1 MAKDKKI
8 FSVKINGLS
17 ESVEAVKSLTKEL
30 DTLET
35 KINSLSKAKINIK
48 VNTDQVDNTVKKV
61 QTTTGQDAL
70 SKLEAQY
77 QKEKEKS
84 IQLQN
89 EEYRKQL
96 QLVNELKNS
105 NKEQQT
111 IIKQQADGIRDV
123 NGNYTQTFGA
133 MKAQLSELKKQL
145 NGLKPDDK
153 AFKPL
158 TEQIDNLNNEIK
170 QIEQSYG
177 VFSRNVGNYPS
188 GAKELVE
195 LFKQLQ
201 EQLKIDNQ
209 EVVKLNAQLMN
220 AAKGSDEYDNIKNR
234 LDQLDQ
240 SIKNTNSDLSQ
251 LQNQLKQKIQINVGG
266 EERYFDNTRQAVK
279 DLTAEL
285 QRLYIEGKTGTKQ
298 FDDTIKAL
306 GRVKTAVTNV
316 NSEIQSFVGNNKG
329 LRDTIT
335 MMQGFTSIAGIGQG
349 INMLFGGDTNVLSES
364 IQKFTALTLLA
375 NNLNTVLTQTNDT
388 TNIFGRSLNKLWNF
402 LGNLTGGFFPKDTVE
417 ELDQI
422 NAKFNETLKKL
433 KELNSTASA
442 DDKKKFAINDA
453 LFDLQGI
460 LDDVKMSA
468 SDLREE
474 FIRLAE
480 DRGIEDSIGNVMPLF
495 DNLEQRFGDAKLSVA
510 DFQSEYVKVSDTF
523 ETESIKQFKT
533 LYKQNEA
540 TKKLIDSQKGLA
552 KMYLQAKD
560 NLQSYGDIM
569 SKTEKFTNYATVGI
583 TRLAYAFKALLSS
596 TIILFAVQAAIE
608 GITWAFRKLREGW
621 EWLTDSNSSKMLEN
635 FDAFAAKV
643 ENAKN
648 KLESFNQELNRLKAE
663 GEITN
668 LEAMSAQFSELSVI
682 VEDAGNSLQEFIDR
696 TKKAKEIDFS
706 KGFGNWRT
714 TKVYAKDIQELT
726 EKYNELVETQKKGGI
741 FNANRF
747 IDIKIVDIQKKAI
760 YDLMSQI
767 NNIDFSQGE
776 KAYKQF
782 IDLINTELY
791 SSALANIDE
800 LFPKDKWA
808 KGLRDRINEYKDFAQ
823 QMYDINTSLIEN
835 CNQNTDKIIDNW
847 AEAIADANER
857 ATKQRQIAREREIKA
872 AGDDMELIASIN
884 AKYDRQEKDAAKQRN
899 DQLKNESAQRRQIRY
914 REIQSEIDLMNDGL
928 QKQKKQIELQKQQ
941 AVDNARAQ
949 GDTRKTILNLIEKY
963 DREILKVEKD
973 FNKQLE
979 NILKERDNL
988 IVSMYDDYV
997 QRMKDLKNE
1006 IAGTTDDIKR
1016 TLLSIEDENFIDT
1029 LDFSFDT
1036 DKYFENLDKIYQKHR
1051 QTNEELF
1058 ELTKAELQREYEAS
1072 IEAETQRYTALL
1084 NEYDKYVKEQQE
1096 RLSDAVEKGYL
1107 TQKEADESLKDIK
1120 QQIQTQIENDAR
1132 IHADKLI
1139 SIDKDAKAQMIKA
1152 ENDYANEAKRIN
1164 AELTAERIQQY
1175 QNEIAKFEELR
1186 NRSQEKN
1193 TSIFGIQ
1200 NFNKERESLKT
1211 LYNQYKQ
1218 TFEKLKTEKET
1229 VKNMFDAGEISTADF
1244 KEKTEQITSMM
1255 DEVSGKAIATGKEI
1269 KEQFPKFA
1277 QDVLSYAQ
1285 KVGQSI
1291 AEIFNTL
1298 NQIATMQI
1306 ENEERRL
1313 DHEKEMLDEHLD
1325 TLGEY
1330 YDKYQEM
1337 VEDNK
1342 DKVNSIEDELTEARG
1357 ERREHLI
1364 DALLAERNE
1373 MIENYKK
1380 QKEIE
1385 DAQKKAEEEKKK
1397 IEKQEKELER
1407 KRFELNKK
1415 NQISSAMMSTAS
1427 AVANA
1432 LSIQPFYL
1440 GLALAAVATAMGAA
1454 QVATISRQRYYAN
1467 GGILEGASH
1476 TNGGIPVGN
1485 TGIEV
1490 EGGEYIVNKKTTAQ
1504 NTDLLEFINSSKKAL
1519 SLNDMARFYNDN
1531 NVKTPDMEN
1540 MRKMT
1545 TVIVDNQQSQY
1556 VVSVVDIIDKT
1567 NELNTVKALAGVR

>member
-1 MAKDKKI
+1 MAKDKKV

-17 ESVEAVKSLTKEL
+17 DSVEAVKSLTKEL

-77 QKEKEKS
+77 QREKEKS

-89 EEYRKQL
+89 DEYRKQL
-96 QLVNELKNS
+96 QLVNELKNA
-105 NKEQQT
+105 NKEQQN
-111 IIKQQADGIRDV
+111 IIKQQADGVRDV

-133 MKAQLSELKKQL
+133 MKAQLSELKKM
-145 NGLKPDDK
+145 KDKFTPDD
-153 AFKPL
+153 AEFKSL
-158 TEQIDNLNNEIK
+158 SEQIKNLNSEISRY
-170 QIEQSYG
+170 EQQMG
-177 VFSRNVGNYPS
+177 IFSRNVGNYPS

-195 LFKQLQ
+195 LFRQLQ
-201 EQLKIDNQ
+201 EQLKLDNQ
-209 EVVKLNAQLMN
+209 EVIKLNAQLNN
-220 AAKGSDEYDNIKNR
+220 AAKGSDEYNNIKNR

-240 SIKNTNSDLSQ
+240 SIKNTNSDLSN

-388 TNIFGRSLNKLWNF
+388 TNIFGRSLNKLWSG
-402 LGNLTGGFFPKDTVE
+402 LGKLFGGFFPTE
-417 ELDQI
+417 ETKKLNDEITGLIEKI
-422 NAKFNETLKKL
+422 NKFRDLRGLYGEMPMLVKNQFKKITETLNETALNADELRIEFEQIFNARGFDKL
-433 KELNSTASA
+433 KTQFL
-442 DDKKKFAINDA
+442 
-453 LFDLQGI
+453 
-460 LDDVKMSA
+460 
-468 SDLREE
+468 
-474 FIRLAE
+474 
-480 DRGIEDSIGNVMPLF
+480 PLF
-495 DNLEQRFGDAKLSVA
+495 DELKNKFGESTISVKEFSQHASTYIDRYLAEQEKLV
-510 DFQSEYVKVSDTF
+510 EEGT
-523 ETESIKQFKT
+523 KQREEINKII
-533 LYKQNEA
+533 A
-540 TKKLIDSQKGLA
+540 SQKGLA
-552 KMYLQAKD
+552 KWYLKANANLKGINGSLNVFTLFANQAVVW
-560 NLQSYGDIM
+560 
-569 SKTEKFTNYATVGI
+569 T
-583 TRLAYAFKALLSS
+583 TRLIFVLKQLASA
-596 TIILFAVQAAIE
+596 TIILGLVQIAIE
-608 GITWAFRKLREGW
+608 GL
-621 EWLTDSNSSKMLEN
+621 SKVTRFLGNLFSEIFGINATKSTEN
-635 FDAFAAKV
+635 VDRFADAI
-643 ENAKN
+643 ETAKN
-648 KLESFNQELNRLKAE
+648 KLESFNRELNRLKAE

-668 LEAMSAQFSELSVI
+668 LESISAQFTQLSI
-682 VEDAGNSLQEFIDR
+682 NAEEAGKALQEFIAASEKMQDTLSNDKGASVWSLGIQDDIEKV
-696 TKKAKEIDFS
+696 TKQYNEYLTNIDNGKDHWWNFNKNAQKVVAIQKAAIQDLAKE
-706 KGFGNWRT
+706 
-714 TKVYAKDIQELT
+714 
-726 EKYNELVETQKKGGI
+726 
-741 FNANRF
+741 
-747 IDIKIVDIQKKAI
+747 
-760 YDLMSQI
+760 I

-782 IDLINTELY
+782 LDLINTELY

-800 LFPKDKWA
+800 LFPKEKWA
-808 KGLRDRINEYKDFAQ
+808 KGLKDRINEYRDFAQ
-823 QMYDINTSLIEN
+823 QMYDINTSLIDN

-928 QKQKKQIELQKQQ
+928 EKQKKQIELQKQQ

-963 DREILKVEKD
+963 DREIIKVEKD
-973 FNKQLE
+973 FNKSLE

-1051 QTNEELF
+1051 QTNDELF
-1058 ELTKAELQREYEAS
+1058 ELTKAELQREYDAS
-1072 IEAETQRYTALL
+1072 IESETQRYTALL
-1084 NEYDKYVKEQQE
+1084 NEYDKYIKEQE
-1096 RLSDAVEKGYL
+1096 DKLSDAVEKGYI

-1120 QQIQTQIENDAR
+1120 RQIQTQIENDAR

-1152 ENDYANEAKRIN
+1152 ENDYANETKRIN

-1175 QNEIAKFEELR
+1175 QNEIAKFEEIR
-1186 NRSQEKN
+1186 SRSQEKN

-1218 TFEKLKTEKET
+1218 MFDKLKTEKET
-1229 VKNMFDAGEISTADF
+1229 VKNMFDAGEISTQDF

-1325 TLGEY
+1325 TLSEY

-1373 MIENYKK
+1373 MIENFKK
-1380 QKEIE
+1380 QQEIE
-1385 DAQKKAEEEKKK
+1385 KAEEEAEKKKKK
-1397 IEKQEKELER
+1397 IEEEQKRLEKERNL
-1407 KRFELNKK
+1407 LNQK
-1415 NQISSAMMSTAS
+1415 NQISQAIMSTAS

-1432 LSIQPFYL
+1432 LSIQPFWL
-1440 GLALAAVATAMGAA
+1440 GLAMSAVASAMGAA
-1454 QVATISRQRYYAN
+1454 QVATIRRQKFYSD
-1467 GGILEGASH
+1467 GGILDGASH
-1476 TNGGIPVGN
+1476 ANGGIPVGN

-1490 EGGEYIVNKKTTAQ
+1490 EGGEYVINKNTTAQ

-1519 SLNDMARFYNDN
+1519 SMQDMARFYNGN
-1531 NVKTPDMEN
+1531 TPDIES
-1540 MRKMT
+1540 MRKMQ
-1545 TVIVDNQQSQY
+1545 TVIVDNNQAQY
-1556 VVSVVDIIDKT
+1556 VVSVVDIINKT
-1567 NELNTVKALAGVR
+1567 NELNTVKALAGVK